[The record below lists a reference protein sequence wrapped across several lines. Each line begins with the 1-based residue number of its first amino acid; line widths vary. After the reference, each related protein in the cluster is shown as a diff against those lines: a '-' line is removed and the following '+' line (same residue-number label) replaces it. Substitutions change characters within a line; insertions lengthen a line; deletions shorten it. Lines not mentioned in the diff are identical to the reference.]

1 MEKITFEAYIRPNGH
16 NEFREFL
23 SSLPDKDARKVL
35 YTLDAI
41 SEVGILDA
49 AKMKW
54 VKRLN
59 DDLFEVR
66 SKLGTNIQRVI
77 YFHVVAGRY
86 VITHGFTKKS
96 QKTPITQIQHGE
108 KIRQEFLQELREGK

>member
-66 SKLGTNIQRVI
+66 SKLGTNIQQSFI
-77 YFHVVAGRY
+77 FMLLLDAM
-86 VITHGFTKKS
+86 
-96 QKTPITQIQHGE
+96 
-108 KIRQEFLQELREGK
+108 